1 MKSGWAKAVENR
13 PFLGFLDISLRG
25 SGQVIFM
32 DNPLTGGLNFLA
44 MFWGACAGGTTL
56 TVAVGSVVG
65 TLVATVVAGALR
77 VDRGA
82 LHRGMYGFN
91 GMLVGAGIPTFLGA
105 APLMWVMLVSASA
118 ASTVVTLAVN
128 NVFGKWRTPG
138 LTFPFVLTTWLVI
151 LMAYRIPGLQV
162 IGLSPA
168 ALAPQAGMLVP
179 QPGAAVGLF
188 CIGEFVHA
196 VLTSVAQVYF
206 VNNPVS
212 GAIFLLALLVESRW
226 CAGLAVAGAIL
237 GSACAFA
244 MGADAGVISSGL
256 WGYSA
261 ALTAPAVGCV
271 YMKTTPGTLVYCL
284 AATLFTVVVQGA
296 MAVPAQAFGIPVL
309 TFPFILTT
317 WLFVLARR
325 NIESKAQ
332 G

>member
-1 MKSGWAKAVENR
+1 MASGWNRAVGNH
-13 PFLGFLDISLRG
+13 PILGFLDISLRG

-32 DNPLTGGLNFLA
+32 DNPLTGALNFLA
-44 MFWGACAGGTTL
+44 MFWGAWAGGTTF

-65 TLVATVVAGALR
+65 MLVATAVASALR

-82 LHRGMYGFN
+82 LRKGMYGFN

-105 APLMWVMLVSASA
+105 APLMWGMLVFASA
-118 ASTVVTLAVN
+118 ASPVVTLAVN
-128 NVFGKWRTPG
+128 NVFGKWKTPG
-138 LTFPFVLTTWLVI
+138 LTFPFVLTTWLVV
-151 LMAYRIPGLQV
+151 LMAYRIPGLHV

-168 ALAPQAGMLVP
+168 ALAPQAGMPVP
-179 QPGAAVGLF
+179 QSGAAASLF
-188 CIGEFVHA
+188 GIGGFVHA
-196 VLTSVAQVYF
+196 VLSSVAQVYF

-212 GAIFLLALLVESRW
+212 GAIFLLALVVESRW
-226 CAGLAVAGAIL
+226 CAGLAVAGAAL
-237 GSACAFA
+237 GTACALA
-244 MGADAGVISSGL
+244 MGADIGVISSGL

-271 YMKTTPGTLVYCL
+271 YMKTTRGTLVYCL

-296 MAVPAQAFGIPVL
+296 MAVPAQVSGIPVL

-325 NIESKAQ
+325 NIESKAR